1 MAGASGSTLSF
12 SGFFIPS
19 ASMRSV
25 RTARPIGSLPF
36 ANSVLCSCFE
46 LYRFRDTLSLQS
58 RVGSGGPR
66 APALNPPSILANG
79 GGPGPIR
86 SVAVRHDLWSHRS
99 AWPGHLYT
107 FEDKAR
113 LSHLV
118 LRAPLKRR
126 SATRRI
132 GVSSGPS
139 CRELRPSE
147 VCRESRRDFTGSYA
161 HRECGL
167 LWAGCGFYWVLARTT
182 ESFRISSL

>member
-1 MAGASGSTLSF
+1 VVRRYAIAAKSRRMEGQIDDDCLGGARAGT
-12 SGFFIPS
+12 
-19 ASMRSV
+19 
-25 RTARPIGSLPF
+25 
-36 ANSVLCSCFE
+36 E
-46 LYRFRDTLSLQS
+46 
-58 RVGSGGPR
+58 
-66 APALNPPSILANG
+66 PPSILAIG

-99 AWPGHLYT
+99 AWPGHLYA
-107 FEDKAR
+107 FEDEAR
-113 LSHLV
+113 LSHFV

-132 GVSSGPS
+132 GVSSVPS